1 MKKNRIRAH
10 ELLYVLEGNSY
21 GMDDLNATNVEAN
34 HWQCNHCNFQTYSG
48 KQVNFLHP
56 WHNFFLMQ
64 NIYKKYL
71 KIFTKNVNKN
81 FVLLFKLKN

>member
-1 MKKNRIRAH
+1 MKIRRNSQFWIIPTVPILLIKSRLLWISEKKRIRAH

-34 HWQCNHCNFQTYSG
+34 HWQCNHCDFQTYSG

-56 WHNFFLMQ
+56 WHYFF
-64 NIYKKYL
+64 
-71 KIFTKNVNKN
+71 
-81 FVLLFKLKN
+81 